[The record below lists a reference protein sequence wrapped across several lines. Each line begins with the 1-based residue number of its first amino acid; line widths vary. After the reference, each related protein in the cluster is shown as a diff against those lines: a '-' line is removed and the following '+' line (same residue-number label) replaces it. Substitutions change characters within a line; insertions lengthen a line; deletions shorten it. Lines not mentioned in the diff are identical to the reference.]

1 MSEDTYKLAKP
12 VKRNYDHIQ
21 GPISAPITIVEYG
34 DFECPYTGKAYPI
47 VKEIIRRLG
56 DSICFVFRNFPLNE
70 IHPHAEHAAEAA
82 EAAGAQDKFWQMHDY
97 LFEHQEVLDDR
108 HLLEYAKRVGLDI
121 KTFEKE
127 ISRHIFAPVIN
138 DSLRNGIKSGV
149 EGTPTFFL
157 NGVRYEDSWDL
168 ETLLETIRSTIK
180 KDKKN

>member
-12 VKRNYDHIQ
+12 VKRNYDHIH
-21 GPISAPITIVEYG
+21 GPINAPITIVEYG

-82 EAAGAQDKFWQMHDY
+82 EAAGAQDKFWQMHEY

-108 HLLEYAKRVGLDI
+108 HLLEYAKRVGSDI
-121 KTFEKE
+121 KRFEKE
-127 ISRHIFAPVIN
+127 ISRHIFAPVI
-138 DSLRNGIKSGV
+138 
-149 EGTPTFFL
+149 
-157 NGVRYEDSWDL
+157 ED
-168 ETLLETIRSTIK
+168 
-180 KDKKN
+180 

>member
-1 MSEDTYKLAKP
+1 MTTLKALVTP
-12 VKRNYDHIQ
+12 RDHIL
-21 GPISAPITIVEYG
+21 GDAKAPVTLVEYG
-34 DFECPYTGKAYPI
+34 DYECPHCGRAHPI
-47 VKEIIRRLG
+47 VKAVRARLG
-56 DSICFVFRNFPLNE
+56 KMVRFVFRNFPLNE

-82 EAAGAQDKFWQMHDY
+82 EAVAAQDKFWQMHDY

-121 KTFEKE
+121 KRFEKE
-127 ISRHIFAPVIN
+127 ISRHIFVPVIN

-149 EGTPTFFL
+149 EGSPTFFL

-180 KDKKN
+180 KDNKN